1 MNEIVDTKRV
11 LFVDIVKGFAI
22 SAVVMMHIAYDYP
35 KTCLIDIRAL
45 FGYFWHVPVFF
56 VVAGFFI
63 KDCKLEH
70 PWAFVKEKL
79 KGLYLPALYIYLIAA
94 ILHNTLFSI
103 GWYSPCVSYG
113 GKITSEWGG

>member
-45 FGYFWHVPVFF
+45 FGYFWHVPVFLLWQ
-56 VVAGFFI
+56 FFLLRI
-63 KDCKLEH
+63 ANWSIL
-70 PWAFVKEKL
+70 
-79 KGLYLPALYIYLIAA
+79 GL
-94 ILHNTLFSI
+94 
-103 GWYSPCVSYG
+103 V
-113 GKITSEWGG
+113 